1 MQPSCMN
8 FTIMSFSID
17 PSDIVDGN
25 MKLIMSL
32 LTELIHHY
40 HIKVTVP
47 TSVAEKSASM
57 SNRVALL
64 EWLKA
69 VLPENNITNLTTSWN
84 DGLALSA
91 LVDYCMP
98 GLIPNH
104 ASLDPKKRLEN
115 VQNAMDVAEKELG
128 VPQILYPQDIACQ
141 KPEEFFV
148 MGYLAYF
155 CNPQLSGQ
163 KRLLEWVNTF
173 LPSKKITDF
182 GSRWEDGR
190 LLYVLVQSILPRVAT
205 PLDILED
212 QSSSKLKQQ
221 AKELVEGE
229 LDIKAPKS
237 LAIATGEEFQLTL
250 IMFLRQLQ
258 AQVKSPIPADTLLA
272 EGSGLTGVNVNE
284 DAVVTVLGDI
294 PSSDNLSV
302 IVTEPSG
309 LLLYVDET
317 PPCSF
322 LYTPDEHGE
331 HTIDITFYGQPIA
344 GTPFK
349 VIHVD
354 KDLVT
359 KCKLSGKVHKACVDT
374 PLKFTVDCSEAG
386 VGEVQVVAETDK
398 GDQIPASV
406 TQKSGNTHDVIFTPA
421 SIGEHLLHITWNK
434 VPLPNSPF
442 KCQVINPSRCEASGP
457 GLSNAILGR
466 PAIFNICAN
475 GAGEGSPSATV
486 SGPTEPVDLALLS
499 NENGMYTYE
508 YTPTQRSSYHIDI
521 KFSGFPVHGSPFIIR
536 PQTPTAASGCTVKN
550 FPRTSVPTNEP
561 LSIVVSVEGASN
573 GQAELIGTF
582 ILEDSEDEEA
592 ECDVAKI
599 SGEDNLYKVSFVP
612 QEVGVYTVHIQYA
625 GLEIPECPLDFAVN
639 DPSKCI
645 INHDS
650 NTVHHTEKPVSF
662 RVNTEEAGYGVLTA
676 NGVDPSDQSFK
687 LKVTESDEL
696 DKYTVSFVP
705 KEGGKH
711 LITLLYD
718 SRSVL
723 DSPLC
728 VQVSSGTLNNIVL
741 SKPVSQ
747 HGYVLVDKQVN
758 YKMFAPCRSESCFA
772 VECLGVN
779 TGAIPKVSIEPV
791 GEDSYN
797 ISFKATHPDE
807 YKVQITYNGQQ
818 IPGSPFTV
826 NVNQLPQPDRVVS
839 FDPIIPLQA
848 GKPIELTFDASIAGG
863 SGTGTLTANISSIS
877 KNWIIPTVS
886 EISPAFYKISFV
898 PPRVGRYT
906 ASVFWYGKQIKD
918 SPFVL
923 DFEPQSKLQRVSIE
937 FEPDPSE
944 RRLLSATATG
954 QKTKIKPK
962 VHIQQF
968 EPGKYQLG
976 LTPVQSDVYELRVFW
991 FDREIKGSPFTLD
1004 LQTAISRPSTAN
1016 GVREI
1021 SALVVG
1027 EKSGPQ
1033 QASMTVNKK
1042 KNKATIT
1049 FEDRKRDVYNL
1060 SVFLNQRI
1068 VPGAPFKID
1077 VSS

>member
-1 MQPSCMN
+1 
-8 FTIMSFSID
+8 
-17 PSDIVDGN
+17 
-25 MKLIMSL
+25 MKLIMGL

-40 HIKVTVP
+40 HIKVRS
-47 TSVAEKSASM
+47 SVTDKSVST
-57 SNRVALL
+57 SNRAALL

-69 VLPENNITNLTTSWN
+69 ALPENNITNLTTCWN

-104 ASLDPKKRLEN
+104 ASLNPKNRLKN
-115 VQNAMDVAEKELG
+115 VENAMDVAEKELG
-128 VPQILYPQDIACQ
+128 VPQIIDPQAIACN

-148 MGYLAYF
+148 MVYLAYF
-155 CNPQLSGQ
+155 CNPHLLGQ
-163 KRLLEWVNTF
+163 KRLLEWVHTF

-182 GSRWEDGR
+182 ESRWEDGR
-190 LLYVLVQSILPRVAT
+190 LLYELVQSILPRAAT
-205 PLDILED
+205 PLDMLAD
-212 QSSSKLKQQ
+212 QSPSKLKQK
-221 AKELVEGE
+221 AKELVESE

-237 LAIATGEEFQLTL
+237 LAVATGEEFQLTL
-250 IMFLRQLQ
+250 IMLLGQLQ
-258 AQVKSPIPADTLLA
+258 GKIKSPIPPETLSA
-272 EGSGLTGVNVNE
+272 EGTGLTGTNVNK
-284 DAVVTVLGDI
+284 DALITVLGDI
-294 PSSDNLSV
+294 SSSDNLSV
-302 IVTEPSG
+302 VVTEPTG

-317 PPCSF
+317 TPCNF
-322 LYTPDEHGE
+322 RYTPDVHGE
-331 HTIDITFYGQPIA
+331 HTVDITFYGQPIA

-354 KDLVT
+354 KELVS
-359 KCKLSGKVHKACVDT
+359 KCKLSGKVHKACVDV
-374 PLKFTVDCSEAG
+374 PLKFTLDCSQAG
-386 VGEVQVVAETDK
+386 IGEVEVLAETDQ
-398 GDQIPASV
+398 GDKIPISV
-406 TQKSGNTHDVIFTPA
+406 TEKPENTYDVIFIPA
-421 SIGEHLLHITWNK
+421 SIGEHLIHATWNG

-442 KCQVINPSRCEASGP
+442 KCQVIDPSRCEASGP

-466 PAIFNICAN
+466 PAVFNICTN

-486 SGPTEPVDLALLS
+486 SGPTEPVDLVLVS
-499 NENGMYTYE
+499 NEDGTYAYE

-536 PQTPTAASGCTVKN
+536 PQTPTIASGCAVKN

-561 LSIVVSVEGASN
+561 LSVIVSVEGADN
-573 GQAELIGTF
+573 GEAELIGTF

-592 ECDVAKI
+592 RCDVTKV
-599 SGEDNLYKVSFVP
+599 SGEDNLYNVSFVP

-625 GLEIPECPLDFAVN
+625 GLEIPDCPLDFAVN
-639 DPSKCI
+639 DPSKCVV
-645 INHDS
+645 NHDS
-650 NTVHHTEKPVSF
+650 NAMHHTDKPVSF
-662 RVNTEEAGYGVLTA
+662 RVNAEEAGYGVLTA
-676 NGVDPSDQSFK
+676 SGIDPSGQMFK
-687 LKVTESDEL
+687 LKVSESDEL
-696 DKYTVSFVP
+696 DMYMVSFVP

-747 HGYVLVDKQVN
+747 HGYVLVDEQVN
-758 YKMFAPCRSESCFA
+758 YKMFAPGRSDSCFA

-779 TGAIPKVSIEPV
+779 TGAIPMVAIEPV
-791 GEDSYN
+791 SEDSYN
-797 ISFKATHPDE
+797 ISFKGTHPDE

-826 NVNQLPQPDRVVS
+826 NVNQLPQPNQVVS
-839 FDPIIPLQA
+839 FDPIIPLKV

-863 SGTGTLTANISSIS
+863 SGIGTLTANVSSTS
-877 KNWIIPTVS
+877 KKWIIPTVS

-898 PPRVGRYT
+898 PPHSGIYT
-906 ASVFWYGKQIKD
+906 ISVFWYGKQIKD
-918 SPFVL
+918 SPFSL
-923 DFEPQSKLQRVSIE
+923 DFSPQLKPERVSIE

-954 QKTKIKPK
+954 QKTKTKPK

-976 LTPVQSDVYELRVFW
+976 ISPTQRDVYELRVFW
-991 FDREIKGSPFTLD
+991 FEQEIKGSPFTLD
-1004 LQTAISRPSTAN
+1004 LKAAISQPST
-1016 GVREI
+1016 GSSIREI

-1027 EKSGPQ
+1027 KKSGPQ
-1033 QASMTVNKK
+1033 RATMTVNKK
-1042 KNKATIT
+1042 KDIATII
-1049 FEDRKRDVYNL
+1049 FEDRKRDVYDL
-1060 SVFLNQRI
+1060 SVFLNQRL

-1077 VSS
+1077 VSN